1 MEVNPGK
8 VIIMVAGWG
17 DEKFDVL
24 NSTSTSF
31 QYSKIVHAFL
41 VDSNEKVELIPGIA
55 SDWGISSD
63 GLTWT
68 FTIRKGVKFH
78 DGTDLTAEDV
88 LWTWQHLFGPEALEI
103 TTSGTITNMIH
114 KTEKI
119 EHTEPDAVSLS
130 TSLPE
135 APFPFSVSRISPNW
149 MGMMPKRDKPQD
161 EEAMLAYNRDPIA
174 TGFMKLVRHV
184 PAEVMEFERF
194 DDYYY
199 QPKHGLPQDRRVKFT
214 FLDMRLVPEEATRV
228 AAMRAGETD
237 IAPVSLGSRKQVE
250 AEGGRLVFGQE
261 GSYFRVSMYGCWV
274 DAELEFPGFPCQDK
288 RVRQA
293 LDYAIDKELMRDTL
307 FGGPDVMVVKGWGIV
322 NPSTIGYSPELDPY
336 PFDPD
341 KARRLLAEAGY
352 KTPTNPE
359 GKDFGQLIV
368 NTWVASATALVPESA
383 QLAADFWRRELGLDV
398 EVRVSEEVAIKK
410 ARKGGEMHRRGQ
422 IVWRDDDSG
431 ADAILVLGSGYGPHR
446 KDRFHNDPEIFALF
460 EEASQVFDPAER
472 QKVLNDLYLRLR
484 DEHYQLGIGYY
495 NIIWATGP
503 RISTWRPNPIALYP
517 SALHTLTLK

>member
-1 MEVNPGK
+1 MVNKWFKKSKAIPFTILIVVMLALLFAVACGSAAAPEAAAPEATAPDTAAPKPVPTAVPAPSSEVAVNPGK
-8 VIIMVAGWG
+8 LTIMVAGWG

-31 QYSKIVHAFL
+31 QYAKIVHAFL

-68 FTIRKGVKFH
+68 FTIRDGVKFH

-114 KTEKI
+114 KTVKI
-119 EHTEPDAVSLS
+119 ERTGPDAVSLS

-161 EEAMLAYNRDPIA
+161 EEAMVAYNRDPIA

-199 QPKHGLPQDRRVKFT
+199 QPKHGLPEDRRMKFT
-214 FLDMRLVPEEATRV
+214 FLDMLLVPEEATRV

-237 IAPVSLGSRKQVE
+237 IAPVSLEVWPESH
-250 AEGGRLVFGQE
+250 
-261 GSYFRVSMYGCWV
+261 W
-274 DAELEFPGFPCQDK
+274 PGFAL
-288 RVRQA
+288 RQS
-293 LDYAIDKELMRDTL
+293 DVFQSYA
-307 FGGPDVMVVKGWGIV
+307 
-322 NPSTIGYSPELDPY
+322 
-336 PFDPD
+336 
-341 KARRLLAEAGY
+341 
-352 KTPTNPE
+352 
-359 GKDFGQLIV
+359 
-368 NTWVASATALVPESA
+368 A
-383 QLAADFWRRELGLDV
+383 Q
-398 EVRVSEEVAIKK
+398 
-410 ARKGGEMHRRGQ
+410 
-422 IVWRDDDSG
+422 
-431 ADAILVLGSGYGPHR
+431 
-446 KDRFHNDPEIFALF
+446 
-460 EEASQVFDPAER
+460 
-472 QKVLNDLYLRLR
+472 
-484 DEHYQLGIGYY
+484 
-495 NIIWATGP
+495 
-503 RISTWRPNPIALYP
+503 
-517 SALHTLTLK
+517 